1 MKRWG
6 KKMLQSL
13 MIFKNFE
20 VFKAYFK
27 NSRDPREQVVK
38 LGWHHFNM
46 QAVVYV
52 TGLAIF
58 NSLKMPEVV
67 IYLGMGF
74 LILTGLIYANTK
86 RNIQFS
92 EQLAN

>member
-1 MKRWG
+1 
-6 KKMLQSL
+6 
-13 MIFKNFE
+13 
-20 VFKAYFK
+20 
-27 NSRDPREQVVK
+27 
-38 LGWHHFNM
+38 
-46 QAVVYV
+46 
-52 TGLAIF
+52 
-58 NSLKMPEVV
+58 VV